1 MIKNS
6 GAIISLNNWLKKLNY
21 QIIVDKEIKIYYQNK
36 EIFSK
41 ENKDAMNR
49 ITITIPSR
57 DCQLTLNL
65 DNLTTR
71 NLGVFYQTASFT
83 LINSNQ
89 KVTIEVSSPYST
101 KIQDMITEYHKE
113 NPKSGKKTSL
123 KLDTQSLNLTLEEP
137 NQNVKTIEY
146 NMAKNIDVII
156 KNYEKIDNRTSYI
169 ELRYLMRS
177 LNLISRHFINYQ
189 YDYEKP
195 NINYAFREEDAH
207 LIAKKIFYSSHLQK
221 TINRVKQEINQLFP
235 CIIPYLTSIY
245 SYLNNVS
252 NYDCQYGYYN
262 FDQIVKDHS
271 LTKKL
276 TK

>member
-6 GAIISLNNWLKKLNY
+6 KAITSLNNWLQKLNY

-245 SYLNNVS
+245 PYLNNAS

-271 LTKKL
+271 LSKKL

>member
-6 GAIISLNNWLKKLNY
+6 KAITSLNNWLQKLNY

-113 NPKSGKKTSL
+113 NSKSGKKTSL
-123 KLDTQSLNLTLEEP
+123 KLDTQSLNLTLEEK
-137 NQNVKTIEY
+137 NKNVKTIEY

-245 SYLNNVS
+245 PYLNNAS

-271 LTKKL
+271 LSKKL

>member
-6 GAIISLNNWLKKLNY
+6 GAITSLNNWFQKLNY
-21 QIIVDKEIKIYYQNK
+21 HIIVDKEIKIYYQNK

-71 NLGVFYQTASFT
+71 NLGVFYQKASFT

-207 LIAKKIFYSSHLQK
+207 LIAQKIFYSSHLQK

-245 SYLNNVS
+245 PYLNNAS

-262 FDQIVKDHS
+262 FDQIVEDHS

>member
-6 GAIISLNNWLKKLNY
+6 GAIISLNNWLQKLNY

-65 DNLTTR
+65 DNLTTS
-71 NLGVFYQTASFT
+71 NLGVFYQKASFT

-113 NPKSGKKTSL
+113 NQKSGKKTSL

-245 SYLNNVS
+245 PYLNNVS

>member
-89 KVTIEVSSPYST
+89 KVTIEVSSPYSP

>member
-6 GAIISLNNWLKKLNY
+6 GAIISLNNWLQKLNY

-83 LINSNQ
+83 LINFNQ

-146 NMAKNIDVII
+146 NMAKNNDVII

-245 SYLNNVS
+245 PYLNNAS

-262 FDQIVKDHS
+262 FDQIVEDHS

>member
-6 GAIISLNNWLKKLNY
+6 GAIISLNNWLQKLNY

-71 NLGVFYQTASFT
+71 NLGVFYQKASFT

-123 KLDTQSLNLTLEEP
+123 KLDTQSLNLTLEET

-245 SYLNNVS
+245 PYLNNAS

-271 LTKKL
+271 LSKKL

>member
-6 GAIISLNNWLKKLNY
+6 KAITSLNNWLQKLNY

-65 DNLTTR
+65 DNLTTS
-71 NLGVFYQTASFT
+71 NLGVFYQKASFT

-113 NPKSGKKTSL
+113 NQKSGKKTSL

-245 SYLNNVS
+245 PYLNNAS

-271 LTKKL
+271 LSKKL

>member
-65 DNLTTR
+65 DNLTTC
-71 NLGVFYQTASFT
+71 NLGVFYKTASFT

-123 KLDTQSLNLTLEEP
+123 KLDTQSLNLTLEET

-245 SYLNNVS
+245 PYLNNAS

-271 LTKKL
+271 LSKKL

>member
-6 GAIISLNNWLKKLNY
+6 GAIISLNNWLQKLNY

-83 LINSNQ
+83 LINFNQ

-113 NPKSGKKTSL
+113 NQKSGKKTSL

-245 SYLNNVS
+245 PYLNNAS

-271 LTKKL
+271 LSKKL

>member
-6 GAIISLNNWLKKLNY
+6 KAITSLNNWLQKLNY

-49 ITITIPSR
+49 ITITIPSH

-71 NLGVFYQTASFT
+71 NLGVFYQTTSFT

-123 KLDTQSLNLTLEEP
+123 KLDTQSLNLTLEET

-245 SYLNNVS
+245 PYLNNAS

-271 LTKKL
+271 LSKKL

>member
-6 GAIISLNNWLKKLNY
+6 GAITSLNNWFKKLNY

-71 NLGVFYQTASFT
+71 NLGVFYQKASFT

-123 KLDTQSLNLTLEEP
+123 KLDTQSLNLTLEET

-245 SYLNNVS
+245 PYLNNAS

-271 LTKKL
+271 LSKKL

>member
-123 KLDTQSLNLTLEEP
+123 KLDTQSLNLTLEET

-245 SYLNNVS
+245 PYLNNAS

-271 LTKKL
+271 LSKKL

>member
-6 GAIISLNNWLKKLNY
+6 GAIISLNNWLQKLNY

-65 DNLTTR
+65 DNLTTS
-71 NLGVFYQTASFT
+71 NLGVFYQKASFT

-113 NPKSGKKTSL
+113 NQKSGKKTSL

-245 SYLNNVS
+245 PYLNNVS

-262 FDQIVKDHS
+262 FDQIVEDHS

>member
-6 GAIISLNNWLKKLNY
+6 GAIISLNNWLQKLNY

-113 NPKSGKKTSL
+113 NSKSGKKTSL
-123 KLDTQSLNLTLEEP
+123 KLDTQSLNLTLEET

-245 SYLNNVS
+245 PYLNNAS

>member
-6 GAIISLNNWLKKLNY
+6 KAITSLNNWLQKLNY

-113 NPKSGKKTSL
+113 NSKSGKKTSL
-123 KLDTQSLNLTLEEP
+123 KLDTQSLNLTLEET

-245 SYLNNVS
+245 PYLNNAS
-252 NYDCQYGYYN
+252 NYDCQYGYYD

-271 LTKKL
+271 LSKKL

>member
-6 GAIISLNNWLKKLNY
+6 KAITSLNNWLQKLNY

-113 NPKSGKKTSL
+113 NSKSGKKTSL
-123 KLDTQSLNLTLEEP
+123 KLDTQSLNLTLEET

-245 SYLNNVS
+245 PYLNNAS

-271 LTKKL
+271 LSKKL

>member
-113 NPKSGKKTSL
+113 NQKSGKKTSL

>member
-71 NLGVFYQTASFT
+71 NLGVFYQKASFT

-123 KLDTQSLNLTLEEP
+123 KLDTQSLNLILEEP

-169 ELRYLMRS
+169 ELRYLMQS

-245 SYLNNVS
+245 PYLNNVS